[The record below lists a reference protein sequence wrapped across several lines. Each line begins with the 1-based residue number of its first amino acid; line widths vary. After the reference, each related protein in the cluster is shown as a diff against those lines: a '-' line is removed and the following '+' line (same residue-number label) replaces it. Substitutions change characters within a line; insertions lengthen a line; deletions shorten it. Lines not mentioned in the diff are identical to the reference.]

1 MTLSQIYQFVSFFLC
16 VTGARTMLMFH
27 PLAMSMQIQGWFR
40 FNDVKHLLNT
50 GASTRHS
57 LSQGMLHTTDIPDE
71 YVVLCITNTGTHGF
85 LHNKSAICR
94 CFWEKR
100 AKMSIFDKI
109 EVVKE
114 VLQWLDGKK
123 SYEHK
128 LSKEEDATIFE
139 MAKNALGMHTDEDV
153 IQS

>member
-1 MTLSQIYQFVSFFLC
+1 
-16 VTGARTMLMFH
+16 MLLFH
-27 PLAMSMQIQGWFR
+27 LLAMSMQIQGWFR

-57 LSQGMLHTTDIPDE
+57 FSQGMLQTTDIPDE
-71 YVVLCITNTGTHGF
+71 CVVLCMTNTGTHGF
-85 LHNKSAICR
+85 LHNESAICR

-100 AKMSIFDKI
+100 AKMSIFHKI

-114 VLQWLDGKK
+114 LLLWLDGKK
-123 SYEHK
+123 SYEHN

-139 MAKNALGMHTDEDV
+139 MAKNALGMHKDEDI

>member
-1 MTLSQIYQFVSFFLC
+1 MKISVFVSFFLC

-27 PLAMSMQIQGWFR
+27 LLAMSMQIQGWFR

-50 GASTRHS
+50 GAS
-57 LSQGMLHTTDIPDE
+57 LSQEMVHTTEIPDE
-71 YVVLCITNTGTHGF
+71 YVVLCMTNTGTHGF

-100 AKMSIFDKI
+100 AKMSIFHKI

-114 VLQWLDGKK
+114 VLLWLDGKK

-139 MAKNALGMHTDEDV
+139 MAKHALGMHTDD
-153 IQS
+153 QK

>member
-1 MTLSQIYQFVSFFLC
+1 
-16 VTGARTMLMFH
+16 MLMFH
-27 PLAMSMQIQGWFR
+27 LLAMSMQIQGWFR

-50 GASTRHS
+50 GAS
-57 LSQGMLHTTDIPDE
+57 LSQGMVHTTEIPDE
-71 YVVLCITNTGTHGF
+71 YVVLCMTNTGTHGF
-85 LHNKSAICR
+85 LHNESAICR

-100 AKMSIFDKI
+100 AKMSIFHKL

-114 VLQWLDGKK
+114 VLLWLDGKK
-123 SYEHK
+123 SYEHN

-139 MAKNALGMHTDEDV
+139 MAKNALGMHTDDEDV